1 MRLIFLGPP
10 GAGKGTQAKA
20 ISKKFKVVHISTG
33 DILREAVK
41 NKSEIGKQA
50 KAFMD
55 KGDLVPDELVIKVV
69 VERLARPDTAEG
81 FILDGFPRT
90 EKQATSLDS
99 ELEKAGLTVDSVIYF
114 DTSEET
120 SVKRLSGRRVCKN
133 CGANYHTITMRPKKD
148 RVCDICA
155 GELYQRED
163 DKEVT
168 VKNRLKVY
176 QQQTAGLI
184 DYYKSRGSLKTV
196 CGDLNVDGLLNKM
209 VEFFKEQ
216 SFIR

>member
-114 DTSEET
+114 DTSEEI

-133 CGANYHTITMRPKKD
+133 CGANYHTVTMRPKKD
-148 RVCDICA
+148 GVCDICA

-184 DYYKSRGSLKTV
+184 DYYKSKGSLKTV